1 MQTSVIVLGLLFVLV
16 VDLIVIAARAA
27 LRHVSLARLIHMREL
42 NEPNAKRTLE
52 LIEKMPRPY
61 AGLHLFQ
68 SLLRFFQI
76 GGIYLVVQADAR
88 ITTLLGKFGV
98 LLAAGLVVA
107 WVEWVVERNVLRDPE
122 SWILRLS
129 GFVRLVTLLFSPF
142 IGASLFLSREIIQSN
157 EHTSMVTEDALRTL
171 VDVGQ
176 KDGILE
182 QEERK
187 MIHSIFQLDDT
198 LAREIM
204 VPRIDVHALE
214 IGAPLSVAV
223 DTLLNSGYSRVPVY
237 EENIDHILGLLY
249 AKDLLQVW
257 REGNGQ
263 KDLRRDLLR
272 EPYFVPE
279 AKKLD
284 ELLAEMQQK
293 RTHMAIVV
301 DEYGGVAGVVTLE
314 DIIEEIF
321 GEIQDEYD
329 EEELPYRRLENGDY
343 VFQGHI
349 DLDDFNEIMDCDLPN
364 DEADTLGGYIYTRLG
379 QIPIAGESLTQDDLT
394 LTVELVSKRRI
405 RKVRAQRIWSTE
417 QINEND

>member
-27 LRHVSLARLIHMREL
+27 LRHASLARLIHMREL

-68 SLLRFFQI
+68 SLLRFIQI
-76 GGIYLVVQADAR
+76 GGIYLVIQADAR

-107 WVEWVVERNVLRDPE
+107 WVEWIVERNVLRDPE

-142 IGASLFLSREIIQSN
+142 IGASLFLSREIVQSN

>member
-27 LRHVSLARLIHMREL
+27 LRHASLARLIHMREL

>member
-1 MQTSVIVLGLLFVLV
+1 MHTSVIVSGLLFVLA
-16 VDLIVIAARAA
+16 VDLVVIAARAA
-27 LRHVSLARLIHMREL
+27 LRHASLARLIHMREL

-61 AGLHLFQ
+61 AGLHLLQ

-76 GGIYLVVQADAR
+76 GGIYLVVQADAG
-88 ITTLLGKFGV
+88 ITTLWGKFGV
-98 LLAAGLVVA
+98 LLAAGLLVA
-107 WVEWVVERNVLRDPE
+107 WVEWIAERNVLRDPE

-129 GFVRLVTLLFSPF
+129 GFVRLVTLLFFPL
-142 IGASLFLSREIIQSN
+142 IGASLFLSREIAKSN

-263 KDLRRDLLR
+263 TDLRRDLLR

-293 RTHMAIVV
+293 RVHMAIVV

-343 VFQGHI
+343 VFQGRI

-379 QIPIAGESLTQDDLT
+379 QIPVAGESLTQANLT

-405 RKVRAQRIWSTE
+405 RKVRAQRVWSTG
-417 QINEND
+417 QINENE